1 MPERPVNNTSHSRNI
16 TVLDRPENR
25 LLESLVK
32 NVRNLLN
39 LPEFFTYTWQQH
51 PESNIMPVKRIS
63 LILFASSL
71 ATGCSNSQIIEN
83 WHTPSAW
90 FTESSLADDGNP
102 LESDDVVVAKGDQAL
117 MASVESGD
125 DEANTVN
132 APLDDAISPELQAKA
147 KDAREKLDNPKPQPE
162 GSASDNDMW
171 DRLRAGFAMDHS
183 VDSDRVQSQLDWYV
197 RNPRYIERV
206 VERGS
211 RYLHHIVGETEAR
224 GLPTELALLP
234 VVESAFDPFA
244 YSHGRAAGLWQ
255 FIPSTGK
262 YFGLTQSWWH
272 DDRRDVLA
280 ATDAALTY
288 LERLA
293 NRFDGDYTLALA
305 AYNSGGGTVSS
316 AMRRNRKAGK
326 PTDFWSLTLPTE
338 TRHYVPKVIALAKIF
353 DNPEAYGIKL
363 PDLKNEPYFEVVETG
378 SQLDLAQAAKLAA
391 VDIDEIYLLN
401 PSYNRWA
408 TNPDGPHRL
417 LVPIQNA
424 ETFKVALDNF
434 PAKQRV
440 SWQNYRVSKGD
451 SLNTIARRFSTTPA
465 VIQQVNK
472 LNSDLIRIGQQLLI
486 PSSTK
491 GSEAYALSQSQRLE
505 RTQDRKR
512 DGNKVRYT
520 VRRGDTFWDIARDHR
535 VTVREV
541 AAWNGMAPGD
551 PLIPGKEL
559 VIWSKTAQP
568 TTTASNTRSKAM
580 VRKVGYR
587 VRSGDSLSAIASRF
601 SVNVRDIASWND
613 LNTDRYLQPGQSL
626 VLYVDIRNSP

>member
-1 MPERPVNNTSHSRNI
+1 
-16 TVLDRPENR
+16 
-25 LLESLVK
+25 
-32 NVRNLLN
+32 
-39 LPEFFTYTWQQH
+39 
-51 PESNIMPVKRIS
+51 MPVKR
-63 LILFASSL
+63 LPFILLASTLFS
-71 ATGCSNSQIIEN
+71 GCSTSQIAEN

-90 FTESSLADDGNP
+90 FGTEEENQQKDP
-102 LESDDVVVAKGDQAL
+102 LDSQQVVVAKGDEDLKADVAAGNGEDS
-117 MASVESGD
+117 ASG
-125 DEANTVN
+125 

-147 KDAREKLDNPKPQPE
+147 QQAREKLDNPARQ
-162 GSASDNDMW
+162 SDASTRTDDLW
-171 DRLRAGFAMDHS
+171 SRLRAGFTMDHS
-183 VDSDRVQSQLDWYV
+183 VDNARVQAQLDWYV
-197 RNPRYIERV
+197 RHPRYIDRV

-211 RYLHHIVGETEAR
+211 RYLHYIINETEKR
-224 GLPTELALLP
+224 GLPSELALLP

-272 DDRRDVLA
+272 DDRRDVIA

-316 AMRRNRKAGK
+316 AMRRNRNAGK
-326 PTDFWSLTLPTE
+326 STDYWSLTLPTE
-338 TRHYVPKVIALAKIF
+338 TRHYVPKLIALAKIF
-353 DNPEAYGIKL
+353 DDPKAYGIDL
-363 PDLKNEPYFEVVETG
+363 PPLKDEPYFEVVDTG
-378 SQLDLAQAAKLAA
+378 SQLDLAQAAELAG

-417 LVPIQNA
+417 LVPKQQA
-424 ETFKVALDNF
+424 EAFQTALAEF
-434 PAKQRV
+434 PSEQRV
-440 SWQNYRVSKGD
+440 SWQNYKVRKGD
-451 SLNTIARRFSTTPA
+451 SLNTIARKFSTTPS

-486 PSSTK
+486 PSATK
-491 GSEAYALSQSQRLE
+491 GSDAYALSQAQRLE

-512 DGNKVRYT
+512 SGNKVRYT
-520 VRRGDTFWDIARDHR
+520 VRRGDTFWDIAREHR
-535 VTVREV
+535 VSVREV

-559 VIWSKTAQP
+559 VIWSKTSKP
-568 TTTASNTRSKAM
+568 TMVASNTRGKAM